1 MNNES
6 LSTDRTMVSQ
16 VQAELE
22 LWQLLCLAETEVYP
36 WNPAELESEC
46 YYAALENSELRLFD
60 GLESEVEDRAQ
71 QFFAHL
77 DDQWMNLSP
86 EKASLVEQL
95 MRRFAAQVPQSAIAA
110 IAQKAEQV
118 VSESMSL
125 ANQLMA
131 CVEEALPQLHAE
143 DLEVLAR
150 PLAYAMRGT
159 ETDAAIE
166 ATLKTVRPV
175 EWVSLSEIEQAR
187 LSLAVARYAL
197 AQLQQE
203 T

>member
-1 MNNES
+1 MNYES
-6 LSTDRTMVSQ
+6 LSTDRAMASQ
-16 VQAELE
+16 IQAELE
-22 LWQLLCLAETEVYP
+22 LWQLLCKNEREAYP
-36 WNPAELESEC
+36 WNPAEADSDAYFEHSEF
-46 YYAALENSELRLFD
+46 SLFD
-60 GLESEVEDRAQ
+60 GLDSEVEDRSQ

-77 DDQWMNLSP
+77 DGLWTNLST

-159 ETDAAIE
+159 EADAAIE
-166 ATLKTVRPV
+166 ATLRTVPPV

-187 LSLAVARYAL
+187 LSLAVARYAI

-203 T
+203 I

>member
-1 MNNES
+1 MNYES
-6 LSTDRTMVSQ
+6 LSTDRAMASQ
-16 VQAELE
+16 IQAELE
-22 LWQLLCLAETEVYP
+22 LWQLLCKTEREAYP
-36 WNPAELESEC
+36 WNPAEAESDAYFEH
-46 YYAALENSELRLFD
+46 SEFSLFD
-60 GLESEVEDRAQ
+60 GLDSEVEDRSQ
-71 QFFAHL
+71 QFFTHL
-77 DDQWMNLSP
+77 DGLWTNLST

-159 ETDAAIE
+159 EADAAIE
-166 ATLKTVRPV
+166 ATLRTVPPV
-175 EWVSLSEIEQAR
+175 EWVSLTEIEQAR
-187 LSLAVARYAL
+187 LSLAIARYAI